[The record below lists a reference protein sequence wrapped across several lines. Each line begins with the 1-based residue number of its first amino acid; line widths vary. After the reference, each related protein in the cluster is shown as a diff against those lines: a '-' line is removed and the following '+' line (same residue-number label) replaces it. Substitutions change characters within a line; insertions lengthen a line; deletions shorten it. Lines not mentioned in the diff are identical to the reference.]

1 MEVLTAE
8 KLIEEGKLLKELML
22 PLLTKEDIQR
32 SPIAHQIRL
41 EGELLGMQ
49 KGELLG
55 MQKGELLGMQKG
67 QLEGERIGWQK
78 GQLEGE
84 RIGWQKGQLE
94 GERVGWQKGQQKAL
108 SKTLSRILV
117 IQFQV
122 ELSHFAAKLPQL
134 SIEALEALC
143 EVALTVPTMA
153 EFEQALADYLPPPD
167 SPSQS

>member
-41 EGELLGMQ
+41 EGELLGM
-49 KGELLG
+49 
-55 MQKGELLGMQKG
+55 
-67 QLEGERIGWQK
+67 QK

>member
-41 EGELLGMQ
+41 EGEQIGLQ

-55 MQKGELLGMQKG
+55 M
-67 QLEGERIGWQK
+67 QK

-108 SKTLSRILV
+108 VKTLSRILV

>member
-55 MQKGELLGMQKG
+55 MQKG
-67 QLEGERIGWQK
+67 
-78 GQLEGE
+78 QLEGE

-108 SKTLSRILV
+108 VKTLSRILV

>member
-41 EGELLGMQ
+41 E
-49 KGELLG
+49 
-55 MQKGELLGMQKG
+55 GELLGMQKG

-143 EVALTVPTMA
+143 EVALTVPTIA

>member
-55 MQKGELLGMQKG
+55 M
-67 QLEGERIGWQK
+67 QK

-143 EVALTVPTMA
+143 EVALTVPTIA

>member
-49 KGELLG
+49 KG
-55 MQKGELLGMQKG
+55 
-67 QLEGERIGWQK
+67 QLEGEPIGWQK

-143 EVALTVPTMA
+143 EVALTVPTIA

>member
-55 MQKGELLGMQKG
+55 MQKGELLGM
-67 QLEGERIGWQK
+67 QK

>member
-55 MQKGELLGMQKG
+55 M
-67 QLEGERIGWQK
+67 QK

>member
-41 EGELLGMQ
+41 EGEQIGLQ

-55 MQKGELLGMQKG
+55 MQKGELLGIQKG
-67 QLEGERIGWQK
+67 RQEGWQK
-78 GQLEGE
+78 GQQE
-84 RIGWQKGQLE
+84 GWQKGQLE

-108 SKTLSRILV
+108 VKTLSRILV

>member
-41 EGELLGMQ
+41 EGEQIGLQ

-55 MQKGELLGMQKG
+55 MQKGELLGIQKG
-67 QLEGERIGWQK
+67 RQE
-78 GQLEGE
+78 
-84 RIGWQKGQLE
+84 GWQKGQLE

-108 SKTLSRILV
+108 VKTLSRILV

>member
-41 EGELLGMQ
+41 E
-49 KGELLG
+49 
-55 MQKGELLGMQKG
+55 GELLGMQKG